1 MTART
6 SLRLPLA
13 AGLIALVAAC
23 GGAATAGSG
32 DDTSQVAETT
42 DVIEATLEATAEDT
56 APMPGTDLNACEIV
70 TAADIEAVTDTDGI
84 GDGEFEFNPT
94 VRSPGHSECTYEGD
108 FGRLIVSLTPEDGEN
123 LYDAAA
129 GAYKDAVVMDGVGDG
144 AFYSADNNRAFAW
157 KGSVTLM
164 FTIFVSGDLDAAEVS
179 RDLGRAA
186 LARV

>member
-6 SLRLPLA
+6 SIRLLLA
-13 AGLIALVAAC
+13 SGLIALVAAC

-32 DDTSQVAETT
+32 DDASQVAETA
-42 DVIEATLEATAEDT
+42 DVIEATSDAAEDA
-56 APMPGTDLNACEIV
+56 APQPGTDVNACEIV
-70 TAADIEAVTDTDGI
+70 TAADIETATDTDGI
-84 GDGEFEFNPT
+84 GDGEFEANPT
-94 VRSPGHSECTYEGD
+94 VLSPGHSECTYEGD

-157 KGSVTLM
+157 KGNVTIM

-179 RDLGRAA
+179 RDLGLAA
-186 LARV
+186 LAKV